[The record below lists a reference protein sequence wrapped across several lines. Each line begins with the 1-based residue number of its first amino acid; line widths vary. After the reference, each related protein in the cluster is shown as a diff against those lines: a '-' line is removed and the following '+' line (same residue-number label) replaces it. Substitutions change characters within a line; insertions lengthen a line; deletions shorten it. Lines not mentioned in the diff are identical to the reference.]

1 MIDRILVVCQTK
13 QESLKWVEVLRNQI
27 KSCRVTSSTSQLPQ
41 PPQQLPFHT
50 SGSGTPVHV
59 SSPPYIQLTS
69 WIRSALESG
78 SLSIDILRQILKSDY
93 FPHAPA
99 YRTQYIKRQRL
110 HKVECVIF
118 PSREISGQKI
128 EKQTSLS
135 SSLERRELVFDYESE
150 NPYGFIRYFD
160 PSRETEDEITFLL
173 PSTARSSDSFSQGSS
188 NSSSPTTSYISSYGS
203 LNVTKTILQIYRQS
217 SVKNNLMKT
226 SKQTPFFTFSCKSHP
241 LIKEQLLNKAKRHI
255 NRHFTFVYLL
265 G

>member
-1 MIDRILVVCQTK
+1 M
-13 QESLKWVEVLRNQI
+13 KWVEALRNQI
-27 KSCRVTSSTSQLPQ
+27 KSCRLTLSSSQLPQ

-50 SGSGTPVHV
+50 TGNSSSSTPVHV
-59 SSPPYIQLTS
+59 SSPPYLQLTA

-118 PSREISGQKI
+118 PSREISDQKTE
-128 EKQTSLS
+128 EKRGSS
-135 SSLERRELVFDYESE
+135 SSLGRRELVFDYESE

-188 NSSSPTTSYISSYGS
+188 PSSSPTTSYISSYGR
-203 LNVTKTILQIYRQS
+203 LIIQ
-217 SVKNNLMKT
+217 
-226 SKQTPFFTFSCKSHP
+226 KQF
-241 LIKEQLLNKAKRHI
+241 
-255 NRHFTFVYLL
+255 
-265 G
+265 